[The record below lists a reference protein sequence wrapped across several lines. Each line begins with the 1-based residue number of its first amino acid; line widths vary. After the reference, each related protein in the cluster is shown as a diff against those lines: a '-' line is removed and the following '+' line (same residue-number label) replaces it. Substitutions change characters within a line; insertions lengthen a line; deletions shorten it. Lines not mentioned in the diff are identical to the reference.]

1 MSRGG
6 DHAQVVHGTEERV
19 EHMPRIAYTCLI
31 FAVILTGC
39 GAAGTPSPSGQA
51 DLQRMADLYAIDQIE
66 VNWHK
71 AASAQDLDL
80 MMSLWADDA
89 TFTIGGQTYTGKDQI
104 RTFFATKA
112 APFKP
117 ENHWVSDTPAY
128 KIQATVDGDKGT
140 LYFECHYI
148 DATTKM
154 VVNVVGANQ
163 NVERV
168 NGTWVIASSTGASPI
183 LGE

>member
-6 DHAQVVHGTEERV
+6 NHAHVAHETEERV
-19 EHMPRIAYTCLI
+19 ERMPRIAYACLI
-31 FAVILTGC
+31 FAVALAGC
-39 GAAGTPSPSGQA
+39 GATGSPSPSGQA

-71 AASAQDLDL
+71 AASTHDLDL
-80 MMSLWADDA
+80 MMSLWAADA
-89 TFTIGGQTYTGKDQI
+89 TFTIGGQTYTGTDQI

-117 ENHWVSDTPAY
+117 ENNWVSDTPAY

-148 DATTKM
+148 DPTTKL

-168 NGTWVIASSTGASPI
+168 QGKWVIASSIGASPI